1 MGEIRNI
8 GMIRK
13 LTMNLS
19 VILLMLSL
27 VVINVSAE
35 DGDESSAAGI
45 AVIAI
50 FAIILVL
57 MAMLIFF
64 AQRYRRCPPDK
75 VIVIYGRSGGKS
87 AAKTV
92 HGGGILVWPLI
103 QDYAYLDL
111 KPLSIQ
117 INLTNALSNQN
128 IRVNVPSTFTVG
140 ISVEPN
146 LMQRAAERLLGLTVP
161 QIEELAQEII
171 FGQLRL
177 TIAMLTIEEI
187 NQDRDN
193 FLELI
198 MSNVGKEL
206 NKIGLYLIN
215 VNITDITD
223 ESEYIESIGKKA
235 AAEAVNIAR
244 VDVAN
249 AERDGS
255 IGEAQANRQREIEVA
270 INAAEAQKGRKSAER
285 DQRVFVKEQESMA
298 VEGENISAASIAEYN
313 ATLAEK
319 EAEADRRAEV
329 ARRTAETEIQKAQY
343 VLEQERL
350 RAEEIVREEIAKT
363 QIEIAAEAEAERARR
378 VAKGEA
384 DAILYKYE
392 AEAKGVQQVL
402 DAKAAGYGRLIESS
416 GGDARAA
423 ATLLMVEKIENMV
436 SAQVEAIRNLKIDKI
451 TVWDGGNGGVGDG
464 SSSTSNFVSSLV
476 RSLPP
481 IHDVAKM
488 AGVELPE
495 YLGKVSEDDQV
506 DVE

>member
-384 DAILYKYE
+384 DAILFKYE